1 MNKAQCSAGHFS
13 NSGFDLPS
21 NPDPC
26 ELCPKN
32 TFQNKVGQ
40 TSCENVL
47 MELLPLLLDRH
58 HCSTVDASIKSNQ
71 VDGGGVT
78 LQD

>member
-1 MNKAQCSAGHFS
+1 MNIAQCLAGHFS

-21 NPDPC
+21 NLDLC

-40 TSCENVL
+40 TSCEKCPNGTTTT
-47 MELLPLLLDRH
+47 
-58 HCSTVDASIKSNQ
+58 STGSTSLVDCGGKHALSPIK
-71 VDGGGVT
+71 
-78 LQD
+78 